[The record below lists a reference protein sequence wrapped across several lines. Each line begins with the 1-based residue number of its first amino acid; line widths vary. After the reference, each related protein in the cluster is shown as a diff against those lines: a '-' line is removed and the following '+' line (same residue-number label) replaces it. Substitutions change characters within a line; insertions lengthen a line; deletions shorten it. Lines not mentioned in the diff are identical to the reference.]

1 MENDHIVCFCF
12 NKLILFFQG
21 LNNHFGTIKSQVGE
35 LHRDV
40 SERRLEA
47 TSYHRVEEIVIECTQ
62 LTNELE
68 NTDQLMKDRKDL
80 FHKMWEEEQQRIM
93 SEQQI
98 FKEQVGQEEFSIG
111 KGFSVGKSR
120 TIIGIALFQSSCC
133 AKDP

>member
-1 MENDHIVCFCF
+1 M
-12 NKLILFFQG
+12 FFQG

-40 SERRLEA
+40 SERRFEA

-98 FKEQVGQEEFSIG
+98 FKEQVGTEFNHTNDSREFSMG
-111 KGFSVGKSR
+111 G
-120 TIIGIALFQSSCC
+120 LN
-133 AKDP
+133 

>member
-1 MENDHIVCFCF
+1 M
-12 NKLILFFQG
+12 
-21 LNNHFGTIKSQVGE
+21 
-35 LHRDV
+35 HRDV
-40 SERRLEA
+40 SERRFEA

-98 FKEQVGQEEFSIG
+98 FKEQVGHQFNH
-111 KGFSVGKSR
+111 
-120 TIIGIALFQSSCC
+120 TIHQYMMNANLGEAKVMAL
-133 AKDP
+133 P